1 MTLEEYKK
9 KKLEE
14 LEKWSM
20 NMDEF
25 AYNYLKTFFSQT
37 IDELYAELQ
46 PKDVT
51 AICAGLRLLESDY
64 LPKDVCMIGTGKK
77 CGSAAFSKKI
87 EVIAEAERMR
97 DNKLSEKR

>member
-25 AYNYLKTFFSQT
+25 AYNYLKTFFTQT
-37 IDELYAELQ
+37 IDELWALPEKKELWDIE
-46 PKDVT
+46 KD
-51 AICAGLRLLESDY
+51 
-64 LPKDVCMIGTGKK
+64 
-77 CGSAAFSKKI
+77 I
-87 EVIAEAERMR
+87 ELTMSGQQKRGWNACIAEAERMR
-97 DNKLSEKR
+97 DLNIKGKR